1 MKKLK
6 LGLIL
11 GLMVIM
17 MFLITMIPTQ
27 AAITS
32 YNVALSGVEINY
44 SGSYGNEAFFQRTN
58 YGYDDGYIYFGF
70 PTYQS
75 LELVSAN
82 DANLIDGIWTISS
95 TNINY
100 RYMYIGYYELDI
112 YTYKYQFAVDRDGT
126 GNIDIVFVYGTGGT
140 TDQRFD
146 NDIYITA
153 SQASLFTWML
163 KDDSQDSVT
172 QAFQSGYEEGQS
184 DYGYLV
190 NGVWV
195 TANDW
200 GNDRYQDGLA
210 QGPQD
215 ALAIR
220 NMIPGILGVMIA
232 FFFQIASISVL
243 GISIL
248 DILALT
254 LGITVTIFLLRVF
267 LNR

>member
-6 LGLIL
+6 LSLIL
-11 GLMVIM
+11 GLMFIM
-17 MFLITMIPTQ
+17 MFVITMIPTK
-27 AAITS
+27 AAIIS
-32 YNVALSGVEINY
+32 YNVALQGLEINY
-44 SGSYGNEAFFQRTN
+44 VSGVNGNVAFYQRTT
-58 YGYDDGYIYFGF
+58 YGYDNGYIYFGY
-70 PTYQS
+70 PNYQDIGVGGN
-75 LELVSAN
+75 LV
-82 DANLIDGIWTISS
+82 DGEWSFSS
-95 TNINY
+95 SNIEF
-100 RYMYIGYYELDI
+100 RYMYIGYFEFDI
-112 YTYKYQFAVDRDGT
+112 YTYDYLIDVFTRPNGDRD
-126 GNIDIVFVYGTGGT
+126 IFIIAT
-140 TDQRFD
+140 TDPRYQQDLFMTWTTT
-146 NDIYITA
+146 NN
-153 SQASLFTWML
+153 SLWLL

-172 QAFQSGYEEGQS
+172 QAFQSGYQEGQS

-243 GISIL
+243 GISVL

>member
-6 LGLIL
+6 LSLLL

-17 MFLITMIPTQ
+17 MFLITMIPSK
-27 AAITS
+27 AAIIP
-32 YNVALSGVEINY
+32 YNVVLPGVEINY
-44 SGSYGNEAFFQRTN
+44 VDGANGNIAFYQRTT
-58 YGYDDGYIYFGF
+58 YGYDNGFIYFGY
-70 PTYQS
+70 PNYQDIGVGGN
-75 LELVSAN
+75 LV
-82 DANLIDGIWTISS
+82 DGEWTFSS
-95 TNINY
+95 SNINY
-100 RYMYIGYYELDI
+100 RYMYIGYYEFDI
-112 YTYKYQFAVDRDGT
+112 YTYDYYIEVSTRVDGD
-126 GNIDIVFVYGTGGT
+126 IDIFILSTDDPRYQLDLLISDT
-140 TDQRFD
+140 TAD
-146 NDIYITA
+146 N
-153 SQASLFTWML
+153 STWTL